1 MAAFRFISQCLN
13 TKTESISGLHY
24 TVFRRLLNYSTVEYA
39 EQNDPRPSFFNKD
52 IQNILRT
59 LTRVDLQ
66 RVFRTRKLGQGKVH
80 DPEYRFM
87 TNEELQMAMREAELK
102 ADNLLQ
108 IPPVVPVRTP
118 ISKILSQDPELQ
130 GLESSKMIFTD
141 ITFGVKDSD
150 RLIVVRE
157 PDGTLREA
165 EWEVRNRINQIYF
178 PQEGRAIKTP
188 QMFQGTEFEDVL
200 KRQEYEFI
208 LDRACIQFEPNDPE
222 YQRVTSITYQHI
234 NDNNG
239 FEKLRSTRHF
249 GALAFFLVWH
259 KNIDN
264 LLLELIETCYA
275 DEANTLIELYSKI
288 HKVNFE
294 KTSELSMIEDY
305 IKKFS
310 NKKGALELALQA
322 YKELLDEKRKVEQGV
337 KTAHGL
343 S

>member
-1 MAAFRFISQCLN
+1 MAAFRFLTKCVNI
-13 TKTESISGLHY
+13 KTENMSSSQY
-24 TVFRRLLNYSTVEYA
+24 AFFRRLLSYSTVEYA
-39 EQNDPRPSFFNKD
+39 EENDPRPSFFNKD
-52 IQNILRT
+52 IQNLLRT

-66 RVFRTRKLGQGKVH
+66 RVFRTRKLGQGRIH
-80 DPEYRFM
+80 DPEYKFM
-87 TNEELQMAMREAELK
+87 TDEELQIALKEAQLK
-102 ADNLLQ
+102 ANNLLQ
-108 IPPVVPVRTP
+108 IPPVVPIRKP

-165 EWEVRNRINQIYF
+165 EWEVKNRINQIYF
-178 PQEGRAIKTP
+178 PQMGRAIKTP
-188 QMFQGTEFEDVL
+188 RMFQGTEFEDVL

-208 LDRACIQFEPNDPE
+208 LDRACIQFEPNDPD

-249 GALAFFLVWH
+249 GALAFFLVWN
-259 KNIDN
+259 KSIDN
-264 LLLELIETCYA
+264 LLLELIETCYG
-275 DEANTLIELYSKI
+275 DEACTLVELYSKI

-294 KTSELSMIEDY
+294 KTSELSIVEDY
-305 IKKFS
+305 IKKCS

-322 YKELLDEKRKVEQGV
+322 YKELLEEKRKVEQGV